1 MTKILALDTATEACS
16 VALLLDDEIIEE
28 FQIAP
33 RQHAQRILPLI
44 EKLLKKADLKLT
56 DLDALAF
63 GRGPGSF
70 MGLRLAASVI
80 QGLAFGAQLP
90 IISISSLQA
99 LAEEALDK
107 SDASSVL
114 AGWDA
119 RMNAIYWNVFS
130 NQLQP
135 QFAQDQLSDPKAIPL
150 DAAVAAGNA
159 WSVYADQLAGK
170 IKIIE
175 ACYPRASCVAK
186 LALTKFHKQ
195 EFTPLCEALPNYLR
209 DKVVYT
215 HPT

>member
-33 RQHAQRILPLI
+33 RQHSQLILPLI
-44 EKLLKKADLKLT
+44 EKVLKKAGLKLT

-80 QGLAFGAQLP
+80 QGLAFAAGLP

-99 LAEEALDK
+99 LAQDAFDK
-107 SDASSVL
+107 SGETSVL

-119 RMNAIYWNVFS
+119 RMQAIYWNVFS
-130 NQLQP
+130 KDLQP
-135 QFAQDQLSDPKAIPL
+135 LFAQDQLSNPKDIPL

-159 WSVYADQLAGK
+159 WSVYADQLSGK
-170 IKIIE
+170 IKVIE
-175 ACYPRASCVAK
+175 GCYPRASCVAK
-186 LALTKFHKQ
+186 LALAKFHKK
-195 EFTPLCEALPNYLR
+195 EFTPLYEALPSYVR
-209 DKVVYT
+209 DKVV
-215 HPT
+215 

>member
-16 VALLLDDEIIEE
+16 VALLLDNEIIEE

-33 RQHAQRILPLI
+33 RQHTQLILPFV
-44 EKLLKKADLKLT
+44 EKILKKTNLKLS

-70 MGLRLAASVI
+70 MGVRLAASVI
-80 QGLAFGAQLP
+80 QALAFGAQLP

-99 LAEEALDK
+99 LAQDAFDK
-107 SDASSVL
+107 SGESSIL

-119 RMNAIYWNVFS
+119 RMNAIYWNQFS
-130 NQLQP
+130 ENLQP
-135 QFAQDQLSDPKAIPL
+135 LFADDQLSDPKTIPL
-150 DAAVAAGNA
+150 DAAIAAGNA
-159 WSVYADQLAGK
+159 WTTYADQLAGK

-186 LALTKFHKQ
+186 LALAKFNKK
-195 EFTPLCEALPNYLR
+195 EFIPLHDALPSYVR
-209 DKVVYT
+209 DKVV
-215 HPT
+215 